1 MKFYYSQFKAMYK
14 EQRKK
19 MRLAKGFQYVFEC
32 QGGMT
37 TKISHMARLVGDTI
51 LFRTKFNLVP
61 NGDQSF

>member
-1 MKFYYSQFKAMYK
+1 
-14 EQRKK
+14 

-37 TKISHMARLVGDTI
+37 AKISHMARLIGDTI
-51 LFRTKFNLVP
+51 LFRTTFNLVT